1 MTTIA
6 CLGWGSLVWDP
17 RELPI
22 QPVWFQDG
30 PMIHVEFSPQ
40 SQDGRITL
48 VLEPNALA
56 VRSLWAILDAT
67 SLDEAQEAL
76 RVREGISKSLFT
88 ISSR

>member
-1 MTTIA
+1 
-6 CLGWGSLVWDP
+6 
-17 RELPI
+17 
-22 QPVWFQDG
+22 
-30 PMIHVEFSPQ
+30 MIHVEFSRQ

-76 RVREGISKSLFT
+76 RVREGIS
-88 ISSR
+88 